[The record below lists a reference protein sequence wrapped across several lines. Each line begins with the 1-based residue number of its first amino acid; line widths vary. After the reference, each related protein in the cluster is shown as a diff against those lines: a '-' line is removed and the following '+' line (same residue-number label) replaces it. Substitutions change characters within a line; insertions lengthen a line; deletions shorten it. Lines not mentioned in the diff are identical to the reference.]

1 MAMHDYV
8 DLKIVFFGL
17 LMATGSTAWA
27 TEGERPDLNG
37 IWTNASLTDLT
48 RPKGVDRL
56 VLSPDEAA
64 HVAAGTSIAG
74 LSPDDVDRGDF
85 VDPNVGAPPKGSRD
99 FGVRG
104 YDAFWTDPG
113 SSLALVKGEYR
124 SSYIVEPENGQIPW
138 REGART
144 KLGRGSTNFGIRY
157 VTGEGGNSDP
167 EALPLAERCLIGFGN
182 TAGPGMMGTLYN
194 SNYQFVQTEDH
205 VLIVAE
211 MVHDARIV
219 PIFDSAE
226 EARAN
231 HGPEEMELWF
241 GDSVGWYEGGY
252 LVVETINL
260 HPLQAAQSSVPIT
273 GDGKITER
281 FTRHSDD
288 EIFYQFTVE
297 DPNLYTQPWTAE
309 LSFYKTEGP
318 IYEYACHEGNYAMEG
333 ILAGARKKEREAAE
347 AE

>member
-1 MAMHDYV
+1 MSMHQYIG
-8 DLKIVFFGL
+8 LKSLFCGL
-17 LMATGSTAWA
+17 LVAAVSAGTAA
-27 TEGERPDLNG
+27 EESRPDLNG
-37 IWTNASLTDLT
+37 IWTNASLTKLT
-48 RPKGVDRL
+48 RPKSTDKL
-56 VLSPDEAA
+56 VLNPEEAA
-64 HVAAGTSIAG
+64 QVAASTSIAG
-74 LSPDDVDRGDF
+74 LSPDEADTGAF
-85 VDPNVGAPPKGSRD
+85 VDPNLGAPPKGGRD

-124 SSYIVEPENGQIPW
+124 SSYIVEPESGQIPW
-138 REGART
+138 RDGARA

-205 VLIVAE
+205 VLILAE

-219 PIFDSAE
+219 PIFESAE
-226 EARAN
+226 QAQAS

-241 GDSVGWYEGGY
+241 GDSVGWYADGY
-252 LVVETINL
+252 LVVETVNL

-273 GDGKITER
+273 DEGKIIER
-281 FTRHSDD
+281 FTRHSDN
-288 EIFYQFTVE
+288 EIFYRFTVE
-297 DPNLYTQPWTAE
+297 DPALYTQPWTAE

-333 ILAGARKKEREAAE
+333 ILAGARKKEQEAAE
-347 AE
+347 SK